1 MCVSPARIP
10 YLPYVQNAKLYPLK
24 AKDVMH
30 HQFPFLTLSS
40 TIRQA
45 KHVLSRPTSKFEDP
59 GVVEEYPLVDS
70 ESNMVLLG
78 TVSRRSIE
86 AYLERM
92 KNDYAELSTAVIVQ
106 PAGAQGTPLRHRQAS
121 STLSVSDALEA
132 QDGQIMQEPHTVD
145 DSELIPTPTPPHTT
159 PRTPLNDVLLQ
170 FHISV
175 YSARMHAGM
184 DERVRLEAVRADA
197 KAIAEDKEGQRI
209 IVDPAPFQVA
219 DLTSL
224 SLLHYLFAVC
234 LYSRIYVTQHGR
246 LIGVAYKGDFLSE
259 KWLDPAYR
267 EPVE

>member
-1 MCVSPARIP
+1 VWTSARIP

-45 KHVLSRPTSKFEDP
+45 KAVLSRPTSKFEDP

-86 AYLERM
+86 AYLVRM
-92 KNDYAELSTAVIVQ
+92 RNDHAELSTAVLA
-106 PAGAQGTPLRHRQAS
+106 PPSGAQSPRLRHRQTSSAS
-121 STLSVSDALEA
+121 SAADGLEA
-132 QDGQIMQEPHTVD
+132 QEDQLARESHAID
-145 DSELIPTPTPPHTT
+145 DAELIPTPPPALAT
-159 PRTPLNDVLLQ
+159 PRVPLNDVVLQ

-184 DERVRLEAVRADA
+184 DDRVRMEAMRADA
-197 KAIAEDKEGQRI
+197 KALEEDKEGYRI
-209 IVDPAPFQVA
+209 IVDPAPFQVP

-234 LYSRIYVTQHGR
+234 MYSRIYVTQHGR
-246 LIGVAYKGDFLSE
+246 LVGVAYKGDFLHE

-267 EPVE
+267 EPLE